1 LAQGIAPAEPLFDH
15 LIGAQQER
23 RRHIDIDCSDAKRPP
38 RLLTRTDTS
47 RLMLWFFLLVLV
59 LGLVLAVHAVQA
71 GESSLLF
78 QRERNTLPELGLKE
92 WMAPV
97 RASPRP

>member
-1 LAQGIAPAEPLFDH
+1 
-15 LIGAQQER
+15 
-23 RRHIDIDCSDAKRPP
+23 
-38 RLLTRTDTS
+38 
-47 RLMLWFFLLVLV
+47 MLWFFLLVLV
-59 LGLVLAVHAVQA
+59 LGLVARRCGASGPVADRLRRVLAVHAVQA